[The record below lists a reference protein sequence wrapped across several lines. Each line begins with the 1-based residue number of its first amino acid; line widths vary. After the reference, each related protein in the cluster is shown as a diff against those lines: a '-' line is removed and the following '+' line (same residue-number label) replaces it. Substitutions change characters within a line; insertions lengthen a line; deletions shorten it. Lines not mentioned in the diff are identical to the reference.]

1 MEIMISYQRQLERHG
16 HKYLALYHALREAIL
31 NGTLARGSRLPS
43 TRKLAELYGIS
54 RGSAAEAY
62 DLLLAEGYV
71 ESAVGRGTYV
81 AAQLAELPKLPIN
94 DKSTD
99 QSANYRSNEYE
110 SQQRIDTQAFPH
122 KPYAITSVS
131 ADLSAVPTLPATDSL
146 AHHHSLADHIQSAES
161 ASSMRP
167 QLSRWGQRVLDL
179 DNHVQDKNINTQ
191 HSLANAASSSFKQEG
206 DLSPISFA
214 PPDILLSGSSLSAWK
229 TALASASRDMQ
240 SPDFA
245 SSTGIAG
252 DERLREAIC
261 THLGRTRGIQARPE
275 QVVLCSGSMEVIV
288 LLCQLL
294 INEQDHVVLEDP
306 CYNGIARAIT
316 ASGGQIIPAPLD
328 RHGILPQDWASQLLF
343 VTPGRQFPTGV
354 ILPLARRQ
362 QLLQWADRH
371 SAWIVEDDYDSE
383 FRWGGRP
390 IEPLKA
396 LDTSESVIYV
406 GSFSKSMFS
415 GLRIGYAVMPP
426 GLSSALIAAKK
437 LYDPLPS
444 SQLEQRALARFMM
457 RGEYMRHLRR
467 MTRLYRSRFDVMQQH
482 MDDTLHGL
490 FDWMPTDSGLH
501 RYGIWTQSVE
511 QYESFRREAS
521 ELQVQWRDAADSR
534 LTPGP
539 PSVCFSFAQ
548 MDEFQI
554 EEGIRRLQLAWQR
567 VLQNQW

>member
-16 HKYLALYHALREAIL
+16 HKYLALYYALREGIL

-81 AAQLAELPKLPIN
+81 SDQLAGLPPLHSN
-94 DKSTD
+94 ST
-99 QSANYRSNEYE
+99 SNEQLHHQPSAW
-110 SQQRIDTQAFPH
+110 SQ
-122 KPYAITSVS
+122 SN
-131 ADLSAVPTLPATDSL
+131 
-146 AHHHSLADHIQSAES
+146 HIYDNDDPKAKAEENENENIPS
-161 ASSMRP
+161 DRP

-179 DNHVQDKNINTQ
+179 DHRSSIQGQLNNSEQTSTNPISSLHGSLN
-191 HSLANAASSSFKQEG
+191 HSLLPTHFYDHACTEEH
-206 DLSPISFA
+206 LSPISFA
-214 PPDILLSGSSLSAWK
+214 PPDILLSGSSLAAWK
-229 TALASASRDMQ
+229 TALAAASRDIQ

-245 SSTGIAG
+245 GSTGIAG

-261 THLGRTRGIQARPE
+261 THLGRTRGIQAKPE

-294 INEQDHVVLEDP
+294 INEQDDVVLEDP
-306 CYNGIARAIT
+306 CYNGIARAII

-467 MTRLYRSRFDVMQQH
+467 MTRLYRARFDLLQQQ
-482 MDDTLHGL
+482 MDEQLNGL
-490 FDWMPTDSGLH
+490 FKWMPTDSGLH

-511 QYESFRREAS
+511 QYEWFRQQARQ
-521 ELQVQWRDAADSR
+521 LQVYWRDAADSR

-548 MDEFQI
+548 MDELQI
-554 EEGIRRLQLAWQR
+554 REGIQRLQLAWQR
-567 VLQNQW
+567 VSQV